1 MLEKQETMKQ
11 QFNEEMVYA
20 ELYKR
25 EIQRKQKQ
33 EEEKLK
39 QIQE

>member
-1 MLEKQETMKQ
+1 MKQ

-25 EIQRKQKQ
+25 EILRKQKQ
-33 EEEKLK
+33 EVLKSKKLCS
-39 QIQE
+39 IH

>member
-1 MLEKQETMKQ
+1 MKQ

-25 EIQRKQKQ
+25 EILRKQKQ
-33 EEEKLK
+33 EEEEAKK
-39 QIQE
+39 KVRIS